1 MRVRR
6 TAEQDLEDTREELAD
21 ARAKAAKWNGR
32 VQELEEIVTEK
43 ENTLILRAV
52 RSVAASP
59 EDLRGLLDLIKGTAP
74 PPPEP
79 VVTETRRRRR
89 TVDAPPVQEVQ
100 TEEPPEN
107 REAQNEE

>member
-59 EDLRGLLDLIKGTAP
+59 EDLRDLLDLIKGAAP
-74 PPPEP
+74 PLPEP
-79 VVTETRRRRR
+79 VVTESRRRRR
-89 TVDAPPVQEVQ
+89 TVDAPPEQADQ
-100 TEEPPEN
+100 AEEPPEI
-107 REAQNEE
+107 REAQDEE

>member
-32 VQELEEIVTEK
+32 VQELEEMVTEK

-59 EDLRGLLDLIKGTAP
+59 EDLRGLLELIKGTAP
-74 PPPEP
+74 PPAET
-79 VVTETRRRRR
+79 VVTQRRGRRRAEE
-89 TVDAPPVQEVQ
+89 APPETENQA
-100 TEEPPEN
+100 EEPPEN
-107 REAQNEE
+107 REEQDEE

>member
-6 TAEQDLEDTREELAD
+6 TAEQDLEDTREELAE

-32 VQELEEIVTEK
+32 VQELEEMVTEK

-59 EDLRGLLDLIKGTAP
+59 EDLRGLLELIKGTAP
-74 PPPEP
+74 PPAET
-79 VVTETRRRRR
+79 VVTQRRGRRRAEE
-89 TVDAPPVQEVQ
+89 APPETENQA
-100 TEEPPEN
+100 EEPPEN
-107 REAQNEE
+107 REEQDEE